1 MVQKYQCIDSDLL
14 NKNIGEVLYRFRKLK
29 KISGEKL
36 GFTLEISQQQV
47 SRYELGKGNL
57 TVSLLFR
64 ILTALDISLIVFL
77 NELRKQYDSSDTVH
91 TLLDID
97 NLLFLNKNINMIYH
111 YDITVLTILIYH
123 SKIHSSIRITNKISQ
138 DYPSGY
144 TKTGRIMLNKICDAY
159 Y

>member
-91 TLLDID
+91 TLLDIN
-97 NLLFLNKNINMIYH
+97 NLLFLNKNINKP
-111 YDITVLTILIYH
+111 DFLL
-123 SKIHSSIRITNKISQ
+123 
-138 DYPSGY
+138 
-144 TKTGRIMLNKICDAY
+144 
-159 Y
+159 

>member
-1 MVQKYQCIDSDLL
+1 M
-14 NKNIGEVLYRFRKLK
+14 
-29 KISGEKL
+29 SGEKL

-97 NLLFLNKNINMIYH
+97 NLLFLNKNINKP
-111 YDITVLTILIYH
+111 DFLL
-123 SKIHSSIRITNKISQ
+123 
-138 DYPSGY
+138 
-144 TKTGRIMLNKICDAY
+144 
-159 Y
+159 